1 MGSLH
6 PLQSHRKPYE
16 PLTPS
21 EAIASVEARIPIN
34 PDDYDNLIRSMGG
47 VDYGDPLRFK
57 LSVYRKLNQLLWE
70 KKGTKKS
77 RSSR

>member
-1 MGSLH
+1 MGSQC
-6 PLQSHRKPYE
+6 PLRTNCQPHES
-16 PLTPS
+16 LTPT
-21 EAIASVEARIPIN
+21 EAIASVDAGKPIN

-47 VDYGDPLRFK
+47 VDYGEPLRFK

-77 RSSR
+77 LSSR

>member
-1 MGSLH
+1 M
-6 PLQSHRKPYE
+6 
-16 PLTPS
+16 
-21 EAIASVEARIPIN
+21 EARIPIN

>member
-1 MGSLH
+1 M
-6 PLQSHRKPYE
+6 
-16 PLTPS
+16 TPP
-21 EAIASVEARIPIN
+21 EVIASVDAGNPIN
-34 PDDYDNLIRSMGG
+34 PEDYDNLIRAMGG

-77 RSSR
+77 SSSR